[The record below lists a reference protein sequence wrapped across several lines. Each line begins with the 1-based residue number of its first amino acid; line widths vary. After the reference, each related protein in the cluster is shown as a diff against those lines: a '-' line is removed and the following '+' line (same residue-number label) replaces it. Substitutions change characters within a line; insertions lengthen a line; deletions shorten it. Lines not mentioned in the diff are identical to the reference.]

1 MGPEPPN
8 VEGPPARHADHRQL
22 RQILAGLREGVLLVD
37 PDQTIA
43 WANRA
48 ALDMHGVATR
58 EELGGTVEAY
68 RERFELRYRNGT
80 VELAGDGLCAG
91 GRPATGRA

>member
-8 VEGPPARHADHRQL
+8 AEGPPARHADHRQL
-22 RQILAGLREGVLLVD
+22 RQILAGLREGVLLVN

-58 EELGGTVEAY
+58 EEL
-68 RERFELRYRNGT
+68 R
-80 VELAGDGLCAG
+80 
-91 GRPATGRA
+91 